1 MNNEHLQELARKAR
15 NQYHSIW
22 QQKNREKVRQAQKR
36 YWEKKAQELQ
46 NEERTEK

>member
-1 MNNEHLQELARKAR
+1 MNNEHLQELAR

>member
-1 MNNEHLQELARKAR
+1 MDSNISKDLARQKR
-15 NQYHSIW
+15 NEYHRKW